1 MAAAEQARLTV
12 NTYNTLPMPSK
23 KIRARAM
30 QPCPL
35 PPQYEQH
42 DAVGAM
48 RALLASGALT
58 HWTVGTKQG
67 KICSHE
73 QFRSVIRYTFWMR
86 IHRTTRLPCI
96 LMRCSRLSPIITDS
110 SFLIGE
116 CRSCVVYSCHMRSP
130 VLDFVRSPRTRLRA
144 LAAEFLGWLP
154 HSRPCE
160 VWHAAWTIAG
170 AACHRPQPEV
180 R

>member
-1 MAAAEQARLTV
+1 MGWHGLALPSARHPGAGGGDGSDGCPRIGRSVALAQRRKGWLGACALSGESPV
-12 NTYNTLPMPSK
+12 NWAK
-23 KIRARAM
+23 KG
-30 QPCPL
+30 
-35 PPQYEQH
+35 
-42 DAVGAM
+42 DDN
-48 RALLASGALT
+48 
-58 HWTVGTKQG
+58 W
-67 KICSHE
+67 E

-116 CRSCVVYSCHMRSP
+116 CGSCVVYSCHMRSP